1 MIRYQDLRGSGLPFI
16 FVNFSGTVTQS
27 ALLVSAHP
35 GILCQVNAATRGISV
50 SIYLQLF
57 DASSIAG
64 AISGASWVIPPFAQ
78 YPRTPGAI
86 PGRMHNA
93 LRFMP
98 GIRCNNG
105 LVLVASRSSS
115 GYTNATS
122 SEYIGAMFAPDFS
135 STLGTTVPA

>member
-1 MIRYQDLRGSGLPFI
+1 MIRYQDLPGSGLPLT
-16 FVNFSGTVTQS
+16 FVNFPGTVAQS

-35 GILCQVNAATRGISV
+35 GILYQVNSATHAING

-78 YPRTPGAI
+78 YPRKSGTI
-86 PGRMHNA
+86 PGRMYNT

-105 LVLVASRSSS
+105 LVLVSSRSKS
-115 GYTNATS
+115 GYTNDTS
-122 SEYIGAMFAPDFS
+122 LGYIGAVFAPDLS